1 MTRVRLRGAAL
12 WVVLAWN
19 LNGIVY
25 AQSAD
30 KPQPARAQEQVIV
43 FVCEHGAAKSIVAAA
58 FFNKLAR
65 ERNLRYRAIARG
77 TAPQE
82 QISVSAAKGLEADG
96 LAATEQKPAGLT
108 KDDVSGALR
117 VVAFCTLPEDY
128 KSVRVEEWNDVPT
141 VSEGYDRARDTIV
154 EHVKRLLDELAS
166 KK

>member
-1 MTRVRLRGAAL
+1 M
-12 WVVLAWN
+12 
-19 LNGIVY
+19 
-25 AQSAD
+25 
-30 KPQPARAQEQVIV
+30 
-43 FVCEHGAAKSIVAAA
+43 AAKSIVAAA
-58 FFNKLAR
+58 YFNKLAR

-82 QISVSAAKGLEADG
+82 EISVSAAKGLEGDG
-96 LAATEQKPAGLT
+96 LAATEQKPAALT
-108 KDDVSGALR
+108 KDGVSGAFR
-117 VVAFCTLPEDY
+117 VVAFCALPEDY

>member
-58 FFNKLAR
+58 YFNKLAR

-82 QISVSAAKGLEADG
+82 EISVSAAKGLEGDG
-96 LAATEQKPAGLT
+96 LAATEQKPAALT
-108 KDDVSGALR
+108 KDDVSGAFR
-117 VVAFCTLPEDY
+117 VVAFCALPEDY